1 MLLNYSIPDITPYIN
16 WTYFFYAWG
25 LQRYEQNAEKMQEA
39 LKLQQDAMITLQQM
53 EGKVQIRCLFRILQA
68 NSEGDDLWVDGI
80 RIPLLRQ
87 QTPNKLDSHC
97 LCLSDFV
104 RPREQGIID
113 YIGIFASSVC
123 SENEYQDIDPYRHLL
138 IQTLSDRLA
147 EAATEK
153 MHQYVRKTAWG
164 YAPNEEL
171 SIQDL
176 LIEKFQG
183 IRPAVGYP
191 SLPDQSINLL
201 LDQILQMKQIGI
213 TLTENGA
220 MYPHASVSGLMIA
233 HPAAHYFSIGKI
245 GIDQLRDYAQRRGFS
260 TEEMKKFLPNH
271 F

>member
-1 MLLNYSIPDITPYIN
+1 MLLTYSISDITPYIN
-16 WTYFFYAWG
+16 WAYFFYAWG
-25 LQRYEQNAEKMQEA
+25 LQRYEQNADKMKEA
-39 LKLQQDAMITLQQM
+39 LKLQQDALTTLQQM
-53 EGKVQIRCLFRILQA
+53 EGKVKIRCLFRILKA
-68 NSEGDDLWVDGI
+68 NAEGDDLWIDGL
-80 RIPLLRQ
+80 RLPLLRQ
-87 QTPNKLDSHC
+87 QTPNTPDAHC

-104 RPREQGIID
+104 RPRAQGIAD
-113 YIGIFASSVC
+113 RIGIFASSVC
-123 SENEYQDIDPYRHLL
+123 SNNKDQDADPYQHLL

-153 MHQYVRKTAWG
+153 MHLYVRKTAWG

-201 LDQILQMKQIGI
+201 LDQILQMRQIGI

-220 MYPHASVSGLMIA
+220 MQPHASVSGLMIA
-233 HPAAHYFSIGKI
+233 HPAAHYFAIGNI
-245 GIDQLRDYAQRRGFS
+245 GIDQLKDYAQRRGFS